1 MFPNDIDK
9 DRYPLR
15 TRRWGILIGT
25 LVMVAVPLC
34 LVSPSTLPITLVG
47 VLLAILAG
55 AYQRGYRRSLL
66 PPLTHGT
73 KVATALLGFAAAS
86 SLWSVRPSESIG
98 WVSGTALVALLCGVG
113 VRAMLIEPRSS
124 AMHIAEGLWIGF
136 LVGVLYL
143 GIEAVTDQAI
153 KLFVYQ
159 VIGFEKGDLKPPSH
173 FRWRSGELV
182 SIARVDLTRSF
193 ASVPLLVWGVLL
205 AMLGTLS
212 GPRGRWL
219 AAGTFVLTLVV
230 VMVGSNETAKAAM
243 LVGAIAFGLAW
254 ARKTWSYRLLQT
266 GWVVACVAIVPITLG
281 LYRANLHNTEWL
293 QETARHRVIIWNRFT
308 EETMKQP
315 LVGVG
320 AGMAY
325 WNPASRKHM
334 PGEQFPRYSRDVHCV
349 YLQIWYELGV
359 IGAALFALLG
369 LAILQ
374 RIQRMPHDII
384 PFAHGAFASAAAT
397 IASSYGLWRPW
408 FNLMFVISVIAFA
421 VGLRALLRK
430 QHLLQ
435 RVPDV

>member
-9 DRYPLR
+9 DRYPLS

-34 LVSPSTLPITLVG
+34 LVSPSTLPITLIP

-55 AYQRGYRRSLL
+55 AYQRTYLLTLL

-73 KVATALLGFAAAS
+73 KVATALLGFAAIS
-86 SLWSVRPSESIG
+86 SLWSVRPYESIG
-98 WVSGTALVALLCGVG
+98 WVSGTALVALLCGAG

-136 LVGVLYL
+136 LVGILYL

-159 VIGFEKGDLKPPSH
+159 TIGFEKGDLKPPSH
-173 FRWRSGELV
+173 FRWRNGELI
-182 SIARVDLTRSF
+182 SIAEVDLTRSF

-205 AMLGTLS
+205 AILGTLS

-219 AAGTFVLTLVV
+219 AAGTFVLTFAV

-254 ARKTWSYRLLQT
+254 ASRSWSYRLLQT
-266 GWVVACVAIVPITLG
+266 GWVVACLAIVPITLG
-281 LYRANLHNTEWL
+281 LYRANLHNAEWL

-325 WNPASRKHM
+325 WNPASRKPM

-374 RIQRMPHDII
+374 RIQRMPHNII
-384 PFAHGAFASAAAT
+384 PYAHGAFASAAAT

-408 FNLMFVISVIAFA
+408 FNLMFVLGVVAFA
-421 VGLRALLRK
+421 IGLRALLRK
-430 QHLLQ
+430 QYLLW
-435 RVPDV
+435 RSPDV

>member
-34 LVSPSTLPITLVG
+34 LVSPSTLPITLLP
-47 VLLAILAG
+47 VLAAILAS
-55 AYQRGYRRSLL
+55 AYQRGFLHSLL

-73 KVATALLGFAAAS
+73 KVACALLGFAAAS
-86 SLWSVRPSESIG
+86 SLWSVRPLESIG
-98 WVSGTALVALLCGVG
+98 WVSGTALVAVLCGVG

-136 LVGVLYL
+136 LVGVVYL
-143 GIEAVTDQAI
+143 GLEALTDQAI

-159 VIGFEKGDLKPPSH
+159 AIGFEKGDLKPPSH
-173 FRWRSGELV
+173 FRWRNGELV
-182 SIARVDLTRSF
+182 SIAEVDLTRSF

-205 AMLGTLS
+205 SILATLA

-219 AAGTFVLTLVV
+219 AAATFVFTFAV

-243 LVGAIAFGLAW
+243 MAGSVAFAITLAS
-254 ARKTWSYRLLQT
+254 RTWSYRLLQT
-266 GWVVACVAIVPITLG
+266 GWVVACLAIVPITLG
-281 LYRANLHNTEWL
+281 LYRANLHNAEWL

-315 LVGVG
+315 LLGAG

-325 WNPASRKHM
+325 WNPASRKPE
-334 PGEQFPRYSRDVHCV
+334 PGEQFSRYARDVHCV

-359 IGAALFALLG
+359 VGAALFALLG

-374 RIQRMPHDII
+374 RIRRMPYNVL
-384 PFAHGAFASAAAT
+384 PYAHAAFASTAAT

-408 FNLMFVISVIAFA
+408 FNLMFVLGVIAFA
-421 VGLRALLRK
+421 IGLRALLRK

-435 RVPDV
+435 RLPEA